1 MKRDTTKFRINPNQ
15 YGLFLLSALFA
26 ALLSFGGCAGGVEQ
40 NNKQNQFGY
49 SGDKSFSF
57 KDSGSDWRVD
67 FDNDEISA
75 VYKDGARV
83 PDSDVEKYKDMIYDK
98 INDLKS
104 DQKELSDNVYRFHFD
119 AEKFKDHMKKFKK
132 DFDSDKFMRFKM
144 EFDDEAFEKNMREL
158 EESLKELKNKKLD
171 IYFDSEKFKEKMKD
185 LEENLKNMPVPP
197 IPPDIDIDVHIN
209 MDKFKDN
216 MKKFE
221 EEMKQHKF
229 MIDSSVFDMSS
240 LKESMKELKK
250 NMGGLKI
257 EMDGLKSE
265 MKKLKNFMSA
275 LKSDLVKDGYIGSV
289 DEEFD
294 LRMDKDKTEINGK
307 EVKPEDHKKYLDLY
321 EKYFDKKLEGK
332 FKINKD

>member
-1 MKRDTTKFRINPNQ
+1 MKTNNTISMFNPDI
-15 YGLFLLSALFA
+15 YGLILFGSLFIVFLSL
-26 ALLSFGGCAGGVEQ
+26 GGCAAGVEQ
-40 NNKQNQFGY
+40 NNKQNQPAY

-67 FDNDEISA
+67 FEKDEISA
-75 VYKDGARV
+75 VYKDGTRI
-83 PDSDVEKYKDMIYDK
+83 PDSDIEKYEDMIYNK
-98 INDLKS
+98 LNDLKS
-104 DQKELSDNVYRFHFD
+104 DQKELSDKVYSFHFD
-119 AEKFKDHMKKFKK
+119 ADKFKNHMEKFKK

-144 EFDDEAFEKNMREL
+144 EFDDGAFEKSMKEL
-158 EESLKELKNKKLD
+158 EENLKELKNRKIE
-171 IYFDSEKFKEKMKD
+171 IYFDSEKFKEKMKG
-185 LEENLKNMPVPP
+185 LEENLKNMPIPP
-197 IPPDIDIDVHIN
+197 VPPDIDIDVHIN
-209 MDKFKDN
+209 MDKFKEN

-221 EEMKQHKF
+221 EEMKENKF
-229 MIDSSVFDMSS
+229 MIDSSVFDMSE
-240 LKESMKELKK
+240 LRENMKDLKK

-294 LRMDKDKTEINGK
+294 LKMSRDKTEINDK

-321 EKYFDKKLEGK
+321 EKYFNKELDGT
-332 FKINKD
+332 FKIKRD